1 MRPCPDRIE
10 RLPEQYFTT
19 LLARVTAAG
28 PDVIDVGRGNPD
40 VPPPPHVVEA
50 LVESAR
56 EPTAAVHGYPPF
68 AGLGAAKRR
77 SRTATPAV
85 YGVELDPEREVA
97 FLPGTTTALVELAL
111 VLAQRGDRIL
121 LPDPGYPDY
130 NSAVALAGAERVA
143 LPLGDDGRPD
153 WAGAPR
159 ERVAAVYLNYP
170 ANPAA
175 VAAPPGVFAEAIEF
189 ARETGAAVVHDFAY
203 GDLVFDGRRPESF
216 LAEAGRARG
225 RRRDVLALEELRDGR
240 LAARLRRRQRRDRGA
255 PQPRLQEH
263 ARSGIFVPLQRAA
276 IAALTGP
283 QETVEERRALYE
295 RRRDRALAAIP
306 GARCE
311 GTFFVWFPLP
321 NGLTF
326 ERLLA
331 EHRVA
336 VAPGE
341 GFGDAGPR
349 LRAPLA
355 RRRRTSRSTK
365 GSRGFGARSPR
376 SRVEACSRTCCG
388 GGTASTSSSATTR
401 RREPGCSSASTRP
414 GSARPWAAPG

>member
-1 MRPCPDRIE
+1 MRPDPDRIQ

-40 VPPPPHVVEA
+40 VPPPAHVVEA

-68 AGLGAAKRR
+68 AGLKAAKRAIAER
-77 SRTATPAV
+77 YAAV

-143 LPLGDDGRPD
+143 LPLAQDGRPD

-159 ERVAAVYLNYP
+159 EHVAAVYLNYP

-189 ARETGAAVVHDFAY
+189 AHETEAAIVHDFAY

-216 LAEAGRARG
+216 LAVEGAREVGVEMFSLSKSYGMAGWRLGFVVGNA
-225 RRRDVLALEELRDGR
+225 DIVGR
-240 LAARLRRRQRRDRGA
+240 LNLVS
-255 PQPRLQEH
+255 EH

-295 RRRDRALAAIP
+295 RRRDRVLAAIP

-321 NGLTF
+321 EGVTF
-326 ERLLA
+326 ERLLT

-341 GFGDAGPR
+341 GFGSQGRGFARLSLATPDDALDEGIAR
-349 LRAPLA
+349 LRRA
-355 RRRRTSRSTK
+355 
-365 GSRGFGARSPR
+365 F
-376 SRVEACSRTCCG
+376 
-388 GGTASTSSSATTR
+388 
-401 RREPGCSSASTRP
+401 
-414 GSARPWAAPG
+414 AAG